1 MSESPIQQA
10 IAQIDTTITN
20 LQAEITRL
28 EQVKKSL
35 EAQLPKQKPRE
46 DLLEKA
52 RGRVN
57 GHTLPHWTEQD

>member
-1 MSESPIQQA
+1 MNEPIREA
-10 IAQIDTTITN
+10 IAQIDTTIAN

-35 EAQLPKQKPRE
+35 EAQLPKPKPRE
-46 DLLEKA
+46 DLFKKA
-52 RGRVN
+52 QQRHT